1 MFKHCHINSDS
12 FAYGTRKMVSSAMYL
27 LAVFLVIF
35 SAAAEVPRL
44 RDLAVKRGIF
54 VGSAAGA
61 RWISSTDDKY
71 NTTLKEQFSL
81 VTPENACKWYKR
93 TCRYSIIFPWSCLIG
108 KQLNLSKENSISQ
121 TVISSTTLQCRLISL
136 SEVTTCAG
144 ECTTRTG
151 TAWLG

>member
-61 RWISSTDDKY
+61 RWISRQVQHHTQGTVQSSY
-71 NTTLKEQFSL
+71 ARERLKMVQENMSL
-81 VTPENACKWYKR
+81 
-93 TCRYSIIFPWSCLIG
+93 
-108 KQLNLSKENSISQ
+108 
-121 TVISSTTLQCRLISL
+121 
-136 SEVTTCAG
+136 
-144 ECTTRTG
+144 
-151 TAWLG
+151 